1 MSETEKGIVETLSAI
16 DVSEYVKEKN
26 GNKYLPWA
34 RCWSIVKSYYPQSDY
49 FDEVQEINLGDRV
62 VPRPWFDDGKTAW
75 VRTTVVIK
83 SDTEEIQHTESYP
96 ILDLRNKSMA
106 ADSITTADFNKSE
119 KRSLTKAVAV
129 ATGLG
134 LHLFYG
140 EDYNEDVTKT
150 MELLEKVDALAK
162 KKAALS
168 DKAKKQVADLC
179 KEAEKKAFP
188 DIPDDEISGNY
199 KNIEDADI
207 LTSLERKLM
216 AVRK

>member
-49 FDEVQEINLGDRV
+49 FDEVQEINLEDRV

-83 SDTEEIQHTESYP
+83 SDTEEIKHTESYP

-188 DIPDDEISGNY
+188 NIPDDEITGNY
-199 KNIEDADI
+199 KNIDDVDI
-207 LTSLERKLM
+207 LSSLERKLM